1 MMIWKM
7 WIIPGH
13 TVEKM
18 GIYFFRFIKSRAA
31 KAFVFS
37 PARENAFVE
46 TVESLPKARMF
57 FCRPQRIA
65 FFHIRQG

>member
-1 MMIWKM
+1 
-7 WIIPGH
+7 
-13 TVEKM
+13 M